1 MLTRKKLKE
10 RAWVVEEASEQEGS
24 ETEGSEDGEPTCP
37 VEIAER
43 QLGLV
48 EKKGPGRPCKGPKD
62 CEDCGAEFGDNHGYR
77 DHRRFHSR
85 DKGQKCWIVKPSGEI
100 CGHYVITDNTV
111 YFQNELS
118 WKIEN
123 RKKLEFLLSWTII

>member
-1 MLTRKKLKE
+1 M
-10 RAWVVEEASEQEGS
+10 EEASEHEES

-43 QLGLV
+43 ALGCGLV
-48 EKKGPGRPCKGPKD
+48 KKKGPGRPSKGPKV

-111 YFQNELS
+111 YLQNELS

-123 RKKLEFLLSWTII
+123 SIFLLSWTIILSF